1 MSILQKTIQNKVTG
15 KGFEFDDSI
24 NPRTGKPKHDYYLNG
39 KRMSGIT
46 TVLQTIAK
54 PMLIPWAAKMA
65 VEYIDKHIWDII
77 VDNPHGEEA
86 TKKIEKVLEEAKN
99 AHRNTKEK
107 AGELGT
113 DIHSII
119 EKIIK
124 DAIEKHEG
132 YLEGHFDI
140 KTGKITNGI
149 EPVKQINY
157 FFEWAIKH
165 KVKFLATEK
174 QIYSESLFCAGT
186 CDFICEIDGEKFVGD
201 LKTSGAIYAEYLYQV
216 GAYRMMLEEMGE
228 KDFSGAIIVRLGKD
242 GKFDEDKDVAISY
255 HYEDEKKA
263 FLSALN
269 LYRIGNNFKKN
280 KFNNSL

>member
-1 MSILQKTIQNKVTG
+1 MENKFT
-15 KGFEFDDSI
+15 FDDSI
-24 NPRTGKPKHDYYLNG
+24 NPATGKKRHIYKLDG
-39 KRMSGIT
+39 KRMTGVT
-46 TVLQTIAK
+46 TILGVIAK
-54 PMLIPWAAKMA
+54 PMLIPWASKMA
-65 VEYIDKHIWDII
+65 VEYIAENFTERLLKHPLPSKEEMDKFF
-77 VDNPHGEEA
+77 
-86 TKKIEKVLEEAKN
+86 EEAKN

-201 LKTSGAIYAEYLYQV
+201 LKTSGGIYPEMLYQV

>member
-1 MSILQKTIQNKVTG
+1 MENKFT
-15 KGFEFDDSI
+15 FDDSI
-24 NPRTGKPKHDYYLNG
+24 NPATGKKRHIYKLNG
-39 KRMSGIT
+39 KRMTGIT

-65 VEYIDKHIWDII
+65 VEYIKKDIDKRIKKSTDIKSEPMLVI
-77 VDNPHGEEA
+77 TDDDE
-86 TKKIEKVLEEAKN
+86 IESLYKTLEEAKN
-99 AHRNTKEK
+99 AHRHTKEK

-113 DIHSII
+113 NVHGII
-119 EKIIK
+119 EGLINSVMESNNGFILEETESK
-124 DAIEKHEG
+124 EKQVQ
-132 YLEGHFDI
+132 HFID
-140 KTGKITNGI
+140 
-149 EPVKQINY
+149 
-157 FFEWAIKH
+157 WALKH
-165 KVKFLATEK
+165 KVKFLSTE
-174 QIYSESLFCAGT
+174 QQLYSKELFVAGT

-269 LYRIGNNFKKN
+269 LYRIGNSFKKN

>member
-1 MSILQKTIQNKVTG
+1 MENKFT
-15 KGFEFDDSI
+15 FDDSI
-24 NPRTGKPKHDYYLNG
+24 NPATGKKRHIYKLDG
-39 KRMSGIT
+39 KRMTGVT
-46 TVLQTIAK
+46 TILGVIAK
-54 PMLIPWAAKMA
+54 PMLIPWASKMA
-65 VEYIDKHIWDII
+65 VEYIAENFTERLLKHPLPSKEEMDKFF
-77 VDNPHGEEA
+77 
-86 TKKIEKVLEEAKN
+86 EEAKN
-99 AHRNTKEK
+99 AHKNTKEK
-107 AGELGT
+107 AGEKGT
-113 DIHSII
+113 DVHKIVEKRII
-119 EKIIK
+119 W
-124 DAIEKHEG
+124 AIENNDGFIKEHTN
-132 YLEGHFDI
+132 LEEKQVEHFVD
-140 KTGKITNGI
+140 
-149 EPVKQINY
+149 
-157 FFEWAIKH
+157 WALKH
-165 KVKFLATEK
+165 KVKFLSTE
-174 QIYSESLFCAGT
+174 QQLYSKELFVAGT